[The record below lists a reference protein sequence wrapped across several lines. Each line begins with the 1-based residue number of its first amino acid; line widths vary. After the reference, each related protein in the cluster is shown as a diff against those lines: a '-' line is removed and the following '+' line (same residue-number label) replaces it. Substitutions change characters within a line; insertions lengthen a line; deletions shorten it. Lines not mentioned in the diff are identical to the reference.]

1 MDDGYRY
8 PLFYRVPDRWQ
19 HSTIIVYKI
28 KTSFLTSEF
37 NTITMKKIGLFL
49 LAAITGWQTMAQE
62 SPSWLRYS
70 AISPDGKTIV
80 FAYKGDLY
88 RVATAGGTAI
98 ALTVHEAHD
107 YMPVWSH
114 DGKTIAFAS
123 DRFGNFDIFVMPAEG
138 GEAKRVTYHSASEYP
153 YSFSNNDSE
162 ILFGATRMD
171 MASNRNFPTGSQ
183 PELYSV
189 SIKGG
194 KVTQV
199 FTTPAEEVKLSSN
212 GQFMLYQ
219 DKKGGENAWRK
230 HHTSAIARDIWL
242 YDTKSGTHT
251 KITDFAGEDRS
262 PVFTDKDQAF
272 YYLSEESGSFNVY
285 KKVLNGGKPQQL
297 SSFKKHPVRFLS
309 ASNDG
314 LLCYSYDGAL
324 YTQKGNSAAQ
334 KVNIRITSDTRGN
347 NEKPLSVTGGARD
360 VSVSPNGKEVA
371 FIYRGE
377 VFVTSVEGGVTKRIT
392 NTPEQERLVSFSP
405 DGKALLY
412 ASERGN
418 SWKIFETRKQRDEE
432 PYFYASTVLKETPLV
447 VNEKENYQ
455 PVYSPD
461 GKEIAYIENRMT
473 LRIYNIA
480 SKQARTLLSD
490 KELFSMGDND
500 QYFQWSPDSKWI
512 LFDYAVPG
520 IAPGEVG
527 IIAADGKG
535 KVTNLTE
542 NGFNDSR
549 AKWIMGGKGMLWFS
563 NRDGLK
569 SVAQSGGS
577 QSDVYA
583 LFFTQDAFDKF
594 KLSKADAALLK
605 EEEDNK
611 AKADTSKKKETKKDS
626 VVIDWDGLTIR
637 KAKLT
642 IHSSS
647 LSDALVSKDGE
658 TLYYLARFEK
668 GSNLWSTNLRTKET
682 KMLVPLNAGGGS
694 MTWDKEQ
701 KTIFLAADGSI
712 SKIDPTSGKR
722 DMISINGEMVL
733 NTAAERRFMFEH
745 VWRRTKETFYTRT
758 MHGVDW
764 DSYKPDYEKY
774 LPHIGDNY
782 DFAEM
787 LSELLGELNVSHS
800 GASYNN
806 TMPDGDATA
815 SLGVLY
821 DQAYTGNGYK
831 IAELIKDG
839 PLDKAG
845 LNIKAGM
852 VLESV
857 DGETIAPDK
866 DLAQYLNRKSGK
878 NTLLVFTDNG
888 AKKEVS
894 IKPISQGE
902 ENGLLY
908 KRWVR
913 RNQEEVDR
921 LSNGQLGY
929 VHIPGMNDG
938 AYRTTYEEVMGKYA
952 GRKGIVIDTRFNGG
966 GDLVADLAMFLSGKK
981 FMDYTTDNRSNGY
994 EPNFRWTKPS
1004 ISLANEA
1011 NYSDGHCYAYAYQEL
1026 KLGKLV
1032 GMPVPGTCTFAGWEA
1047 LQDNSIRWGV
1057 PPLGVKSND
1066 GKYLENHQ
1074 TLPDIQL
1081 RNDYEV
1087 VSKGKDQQL
1096 EAAVNALMK
1105 EIK

>member
-1 MDDGYRY
+1 
-8 PLFYRVPDRWQ
+8 
-19 HSTIIVYKI
+19 
-28 KTSFLTSEF
+28 
-37 NTITMKKIGLFL
+37 MKKIFL
-49 LAAITGWQTMAQE
+49 LLLVAISVYQSMAQ
-62 SPSWLRYS
+62 SNPAWMRYA
-70 AISPDGKTIV
+70 AISPDGKTIA
-80 FAYKGDLY
+80 FTYKGDLY
-88 RVATAGGTAI
+88 RVPATGGTAI

-107 YMPVWSH
+107 FMPVWSH
-114 DGKTIAFAS
+114 DGKSIAFAS
-123 DRFGNFDIFVMPAEG
+123 DRFGNFDLFLIPAEG
-138 GEAKRVTYHSASEYP
+138 GEAKRITYHSAQEYP
-153 YSFSNNDSE
+153 YAFSNDDKQ
-162 ILFGATRMD
+162 ILFAATRMD
-171 MASNRNFPTGSQ
+171 LASNRNYPTGSQ

-189 SIKGG
+189 GISGG

-212 GQFMLYQ
+212 GQFLLYQ
-219 DKKGGENAWRK
+219 DKKGGENTWRK
-230 HHTSAIARDIWL
+230 HHVSAIARDIWL
-242 YDTKSGTHT
+242 YDFKNNTHK
-251 KITDFAGEDRS
+251 KITSFAGEDRS

-272 YYLSEESGSFNVY
+272 YYLSEESGSFNVH
-285 KKVLNGGKPQQL
+285 KMALAGGKSQQL
-297 SSFKKHPVRFLS
+297 TSFKKHPVRFLS
-309 ASNDG
+309 AADDG
-314 LLCYSYDGAL
+314 TLCFGYDGEL
-324 YTQKGNSAAQ
+324 YTMKGNNSPQ
-334 KVNIRITSDTRGN
+334 KVTVRIAADVKSN
-347 NEKPLSVTGGARD
+347 NEKPVPVTGGARD

-377 VFVTSVEGGVTKRIT
+377 VFVSSVEGGVTKRIT

-418 SWKIFETRKQRDEE
+418 SWKIYETRKQRAEE
-432 PYFYASTVLKETPLV
+432 PYFYAATVLKETPLV
-447 VNEKENYQ
+447 VNDKENYQ

-461 GKEIAYIENRMT
+461 GREIAYVENRMT

-480 SKQARTLLSD
+480 SKQTRTLLTD

-512 LFDYAVPG
+512 LFDYSVPG

-527 IIAADGKG
+527 LVAADGKSP
-535 KVTNLTE
+535 VTNLTE
-542 NGFNDSR
+542 SGFNDSR
-549 AKWIMGGKGMLWFS
+549 AKWIMGGKAMLWFS

-577 QSDVYA
+577 QSDVFA

-594 KLSKADAALLK
+594 KLNKADAALLK
-605 EEEDNK
+605 EEEENK
-611 AKADTSKKKETKKDS
+611 TKGDTSKKKETKKDS
-626 VVIDWDGLTIR
+626 VLIDWDGLTLR

-682 KMLVPLNAGGGS
+682 KMLVPLNAAGGS
-694 MTWDKEQ
+694 IVWDKDQ
-701 KTIFLAADGSI
+701 KNIFLAADGSI
-712 SKIDPTSGKR
+712 SKIDPASGKR
-722 DMISINGEMVL
+722 DMVSISGEMLL
-733 NTAAERRFMFEH
+733 NVEAERRFMFEH

-758 MHGVDW
+758 MHGVNW
-764 DSYKPDYEKY
+764 DSYKADYERY
-774 LPHIGDNY
+774 LPHIGNNY
-782 DFAEM
+782 EFTEM

-800 GASYNN
+800 GASYTNN
-806 TMPDGDATA
+806 LPNGDATA
-815 SLGVLY
+815 SLGVFY
-821 DQAYTGNGYK
+821 DPAFTGNGYRV
-831 IAELIKDG
+831 AELIRGG

-845 LNIKAGM
+845 FDIRSGM
-852 VLESV
+852 ILEAI
-857 DGETIAPDK
+857 DGENITSDK
-866 DLAQYLNRKSGK
+866 DLAQYLNRKADK
-878 NTLLVFTDNG
+878 NTLLVFDDNG
-888 AKKEVS
+888 VKKEVMV
-894 IKPISQGE
+894 KPITTGE
-902 ENGLLY
+902 ENALLY
-908 KRWVR
+908 KRWVK

-921 LSNGQLGY
+921 MSNGQLGY

-952 GRKGIVIDTRFNGG
+952 GRKGMVIDTRFNGG

-981 FMDYTTDNRSNGY
+981 FMDYTTDTRSNGY

-1011 NYSDGHCYAYAYQEL
+1011 NYSDGHCYAFTYQEL

-1032 GMPVPGTCTFAGWEA
+1032 GMPVPGTCTFAGWES
-1047 LQDNSIRWGV
+1047 LQDNSMRWGV
-1057 PPLGVKSND
+1057 PPLGCKSND
-1066 GKYLENHQ
+1066 GQYLENHQ

-1087 VSKGKDQQL
+1087 VSKGRDQQL
-1096 EAAVNALMK
+1096 EAAVNALLK